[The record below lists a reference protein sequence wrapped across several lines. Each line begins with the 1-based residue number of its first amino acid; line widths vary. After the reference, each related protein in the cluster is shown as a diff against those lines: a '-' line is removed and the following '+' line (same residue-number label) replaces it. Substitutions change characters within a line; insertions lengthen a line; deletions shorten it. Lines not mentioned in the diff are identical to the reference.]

1 MQASESNMELAIKKK
16 IFMLEA
22 IQRAKIWN
30 FYLWAKFS
38 KKSAIDEIENSG
50 EALLEVFRNV
60 GEAPS
65 QEKLLSILAS

>member
-1 MQASESNMELAIKKK
+1 MQESESNMELAIKKK

-22 IQRAKIWN
+22 IQRAK
-30 FYLWAKFS
+30 FS
-38 KKSAIDEIENSG
+38 KKSAIDEVENSG